1 MQYIVVVAT
10 YIRLKQTQQIAKKM
24 NGPLT
29 EARLQEFRENGYLIE
44 RSLAAEATVDAMNAV
59 INETVNPALAP
70 VEYEADVHYPG
81 APASKSAPGGQTPRR
96 LLNAYAR
103 DVVFRDWA
111 RSPEVVGRLQ
121 QMLDCRQ
128 VMVSQNH
135 HNCIMTKHP
144 GYSSVTSWHQDM
156 RYWSFDQPELVSVWL
171 ALGTES
177 PDNGGLLLI
186 PGSHKLDLPRGR
198 LDAALFLRTD
208 IPDNES
214 LIENAVPAE
223 LQAGDTLFFHC
234 RTFHA
239 ASQNDSQAL
248 KKSLVYTYH
257 CEQNRAIPETRSAN
271 HADIP
276 V

>member
-1 MQYIVVVAT
+1 
-10 YIRLKQTQQIAKKM
+10 M
-24 NGPLT
+24 NGPLS
-29 EARLQEFRENGYLIE
+29 EARLQDFRENGYLIE
-44 RSLAAEATVDAMNAV
+44 RSLASDATVGAMNAV
-59 INETVNPALAP
+59 IDETVKPALAP

-81 APASKSAPGGQTPRR
+81 APSSKSAPGGQTPRR

-121 QMLDCRQ
+121 QMLSCEQ

-144 GYSSVTSWHQDM
+144 GFSSVTSWHQDM

-171 ALGTES
+171 ALGTET
-177 PDNGGLLLI
+177 PDNGGLMLI
-186 PGSHKLDLPRGR
+186 PGSHTLDLPRGR

-208 IPDNES
+208 IKDNET
-214 LIENAVPAE
+214 LIKNAIPAE
-223 LQAGDTLFFHC
+223 LHAGDTLFFHC

-239 ASQNDSQAL
+239 ASQNDSQTL

-257 CEQNRAIPETRSAN
+257 CENNRPIPETRSAN